1 MGIKVFKMKSIFSN
15 ILTFRWS
22 IDMKSDL
29 NLIWDLISNTDRINR
44 SFSSN
49 PIDFEILEDTNGGT
63 KLFGNLKSNL
73 GIVSKFREYPFEWIE
88 NNYFSVFRVFSKGPL
103 KKMQFKCVIKKYDI
117 GFKVNFLIRVLPSH
131 FLLIPFIKKEINKS
145 MIINFRKTFREV
157 DNFILTNQELA
168 IPVFGIQKKNLD
180 PKEFN
185 LLKEK
190 FTHITKEEIF
200 STKLSTYILSASD
213 NDLIKIKPYRL
224 AKIINEDKKKT
235 LEFFLKATKEG
246 YFDLNWNILC
256 PECKGSGSNF
266 QTLSKLEEKVHCKSC
281 NIDYGLDFDR
291 NVELTFSPNI
301 SIRETFG
308 GIYCYGGPGNTPH
321 IRNQIRVKKNSTKIL
336 KIPIKKG
343 VYRVLSP
350 QLKYSTRINVD
361 ENSPIIDSI
370 EFLSTNQIIE
380 TSAENLTIEINNP
393 NDYEILVKIEKAD
406 WLLDVVTASEV
417 TAMQEFRFHFSSDVL
432 RKDQE
437 ISIKSIALLFT
448 DLKGSTIFYNKKGDA
463 YAYKIVGDHFDI
475 LFKYI
480 SEFNGAIVKTI
491 GDAVMAVFLNPKDA
505 VNYSLKVH
513 VEIEKLNRKY
523 GEDLLQLKIGIH
535 FGPALVV
542 NMNDRLD
549 YFGSTVNLAA
559 RTEGQCKGKDIVIT
573 KKIYDIPGIK
583 ELISNF
589 DTEKF
594 ESELKGFAE
603 VQFLVRIK
611 PNYILQ
617 KND

>member
-1 MGIKVFKMKSIFSN
+1 MKSIFSN
-15 ILTFRWS
+15 ILTFRWG
-22 IDMKSDL
+22 IEMKSEL
-29 NLIWDLISNTDRINR
+29 ELAWDLISNTDKINR
-44 SFSSN
+44 SFYKN
-49 PIDFEILEDTNGGT
+49 PIIFDMIEDKNGGS
-63 KLFGNLKSNL
+63 LLYGKSVSSL
-73 GIVSKFREYPFEWIE
+73 GIVSKFREFPFEWIE
-88 NNYFSVFRVFSKGPL
+88 NKFFGVYRIFSKGPL
-103 KKMQFKCVIKKYDI
+103 KRMQFKCTISRNEN
-117 GFKVNFLIRVLPSH
+117 GFTVNFLIRVIPFH
-131 FLLIPFIKKEINKS
+131 FLLIPLIKMEIQNS
-145 MIINFRKTFREV
+145 MISNFRKVFKEV
-157 DNFILTNQELA
+157 DNFLLTNQELA
-168 IPVFGIQKKNLD
+168 IPVFGIQKKNH
-180 PKEFN
+180 ESNEVN

-190 FTHITKEEIF
+190 FLQISHDEIF
-200 STKLSTYILSASD
+200 STKISTYILNAPD
-213 NDLIKIKPYRL
+213 NDLLKIKPYRV

-266 QTLSKLEEKVHCKSC
+266 HNLSTLEEKVHCKSC
-281 NIDYGLDFDR
+281 NIDYGIDFDR
-291 NVELTFSPNI
+291 NVELTFTPNI
-301 SIRETFG
+301 SIRETIG
-308 GIYCYGGPGNTPH
+308 GVFCFGGPGNTPH
-321 IRNQIRVKKNSTKIL
+321 IRNQIRIPKNSSKTIEIPL
-336 KIPIKKG
+336 KNGIYLI
-343 VYRVLSP
+343 LSP
-350 QLKYSTRINVD
+350 QWKYSTRINVD
-361 ENSPIIDSI
+361 QFNPRVESI
-370 EFLSTNQIIE
+370 EFLPVNQIIE
-380 TSAENLTIEINNP
+380 TSGENLKIFIKNP
-393 NDYEILVKIEKAD
+393 NEYEILVKIEKAD

-448 DLKGSTIFYNKKGDA
+448 DLKGSTVFYNKKGDA

-480 SEFNGAIVKTI
+480 SQFNGAIVKTI

-505 VNYSLKVH
+505 VNYSIKVH
-513 VEIEKLNRKY
+513 EEIENLNSKY

-573 KKIYDIPGIK
+573 KKIYDIPDIK
-583 ELISNF
+583 ELLKEF
-589 DTEKF
+589 DIEKF

-603 VQFLVRIK
+603 TQFLVRIK
-611 PNYILQ
+611 SSKKIK

>member
-1 MGIKVFKMKSIFSN
+1 MKS
-15 ILTFRWS
+15 
-22 IDMKSDL
+22 
-29 NLIWDLISNTDRINR
+29 NLESAWDLISNTDRINR
-44 SFSSN
+44 SFTIN
-49 PIDFEILEDTNGGT
+49 PIHFEIIEDKNGGSILYGKT
-63 KLFGNLKSNL
+63 ISSL
-73 GIVSKFREYPFEWIE
+73 GIVSKFREFPFEWIE
-88 NNYFSVFRVFSKGPL
+88 NRFFSVYRVFSKGPL
-103 KKMQFKCVIKKYDI
+103 KRMQFRCNTIKNEN
-117 GFKVNFLIRVLPSH
+117 GFKVNFLLRVLPFH
-131 FLLIPFIKKEINKS
+131 FLLIPLIKMEINKN
-145 MIINFRKTFREV
+145 MISNFRKIFKEV
-157 DNFILTNQELA
+157 DNFLLTKQELA
-168 IPVFGIQKKNLD
+168 IPVFGIQKKNPDINEL
-180 PKEFN
+180 N

-190 FTHITKEEIF
+190 FQLITNDELF
-200 STKLSTYILSASD
+200 STKISKYILSASD
-213 NDLIKIKPYRL
+213 NDLIKIKPYKVS
-224 AKIINEDKKKT
+224 KIIHEDKKKT

-246 YFDLNWNILC
+246 FFDLKWNLLC
-256 PECKGSGSNF
+256 PECRGSGSNF
-266 QTLSKLEEKVHCKSC
+266 NNLSKLEEKVHCRSC
-281 NIDYGLDFDR
+281 NIDYGIDFDR

-301 SIRETFG
+301 SVRETVG
-308 GIYCYGGPGNTPH
+308 GVFCFGGPGNTPH
-321 IRNQIRVKKNSTKIL
+321 IRNQIRVQKKSTKTIEIL
-336 KIPIKKG
+336 LNNGIYLVI
-343 VYRVLSP
+343 SP

-361 ENSPIIDSI
+361 NLNPRVESI
-370 EFLSTNQIIE
+370 EFLTSNQIIE
-380 TSAENLTIEINNP
+380 TSGESLKIVINNP
-393 NDYEILVKIEKAD
+393 NEYEILVKIEKAD

-448 DLKGSTIFYNKKGDA
+448 DLKGSTVFYNKKGDA
-463 YAYKIVGDHFDI
+463 YAYKIVGDHFDV

-513 VEIEKLNRKY
+513 EEIEKLNKKY

-573 KKIYDIPGIK
+573 KKIYDIPDVK
-583 ELISNF
+583 DLLIEF
-589 DTEKF
+589 EIEKF

-603 VQFLVRIK
+603 AQYLVRIQATK
-611 PNYILQ
+611 SYK

>member
-1 MGIKVFKMKSIFSN
+1 MISNFRKVFK
-15 ILTFRWS
+15 
-22 IDMKSDL
+22 
-29 NLIWDLISNTDRINR
+29 
-44 SFSSN
+44 
-49 PIDFEILEDTNGGT
+49 
-63 KLFGNLKSNL
+63 
-73 GIVSKFREYPFEWIE
+73 
-88 NNYFSVFRVFSKGPL
+88 
-103 KKMQFKCVIKKYDI
+103 
-117 GFKVNFLIRVLPSH
+117 
-131 FLLIPFIKKEINKS
+131 
-145 MIINFRKTFREV
+145 EV
-157 DNFILTNQELA
+157 DNFLLTNQELA
-168 IPVFGIQKKNLD
+168 IPVFGIQKKNHES
-180 PKEFN
+180 KEVN

-190 FTHITKEEIF
+190 FLPITNDEIF
-200 STKLSTYILSASD
+200 SNKISTYILNAPD
-213 NDLIKIKPYRL
+213 NDLLKIKPYKV

-266 QTLSKLEEKVHCKSC
+266 HNLSKLEEKVHCKSC
-281 NIDYGLDFDR
+281 NIDYGIDFDR
-291 NVELTFSPNI
+291 NVELTFTPNI
-301 SIRETFG
+301 SIRETIG
-308 GIYCYGGPGNTPH
+308 GVFCFGGPGNTPH
-321 IRNQIRVKKNSTKIL
+321 IRNQIRIPKNSSKTIE
-336 KIPIKKG
+336 IPIKYG
-343 VYRVLSP
+343 IYLIVSP
-350 QLKYSTRINVD
+350 QWKYNTRINVD
-361 ENSPIIDSI
+361 QINPRVESI
-370 EFLSTNQIIE
+370 EFLPVNQIIE
-380 TSAENLTIEINNP
+380 TSGENLKILIKNP
-393 NDYEILVKIEKAD
+393 NEYEILVKIEKAD

-437 ISIKSIALLFT
+437 ISIKSIAILFT
-448 DLKGSTIFYNKKGDA
+448 DLKGSTVFYNKKGDA

-480 SEFNGAIVKTI
+480 SQFNGAIVKTI

-505 VNYSLKVH
+505 VNYSIKVH
-513 VEIEKLNRKY
+513 DEIENLNSKY

-573 KKIYDIPGIK
+573 KKIYDIPDVK
-583 ELISNF
+583 ELLKEF
-589 DTEKF
+589 DFEKF

-603 VQFLVRIK
+603 AQFLVRIK
-611 PNYILQ
+611 ASKKIK